1 MTDAETEVSV
11 FWSSDA
17 NRRLIGKF
25 PDAGKD
31 QRQKENRVTE
41 DEMVGWHHRLNGQ
54 EFEQLWEIAEDRGAW
69 EATGHGVKKNWT
81 QFSNWTR
88 TTTVC

>member
-31 QRQKENRVTE
+31 QRQKEKRASE
-41 DEMVGWHHRLNGQ
+41 DEIAGRHHCAMNMNLG
-54 EFEQLWEIAEDRGAW
+54 
-69 EATGHGVKKNWT
+69 
-81 QFSNWTR
+81 
-88 TTTVC
+88 